1 MSGKWIQALTISG
14 IAILALGGIILIWLL
29 ARPNAYITTEAS
41 VVKSRV
47 SEGIGKIELL
57 VRFTVDGREEEHYT
71 QPVKSA
77 EVPGRAGD
85 RLMISYRRTRI
96 LGMDA
101 WRIYVGDDVDASARK
116 AHWLSI
122 SLSIIMIVVG
132 AAMLLAA
139 SRIGK

>member
-77 EVPGRAGD
+77 EVPGKVGD
-85 RLMISYRRTRI
+85 RIEISYNRARI
-96 LGMDA
+96 LGIDA
-101 WRIYVGDDVDASARK
+101 WRIYAGSDVDGSIRNSR
-116 AHWLSI
+116 WLSI
-122 SLSIIMIVVG
+122 SVAVIMMLVG
-132 AAMLLAA
+132 AALLLVA
-139 SRIGK
+139 SRMGK

>member
-29 ARPNAYITTEAS
+29 AHPNTYITTEAS

-47 SEGIGKIELL
+47 SEGVGEIELL
-57 VRFTVDGREEEHYT
+57 VRFMVDGREVEHYT

-77 EVPGRAGD
+77 EVSGKVGD
-85 RLMISYRRTRI
+85 RIEISYNRARI
-96 LGMDA
+96 LGIEA
-101 WRIYVGDDVDASARK
+101 WRIYAGSDVDAPIRTTQ
-116 AHWLSI
+116 WLSI
-122 SLSIIMIVVG
+122 SIAVLMILAG
-132 AAMLLAA
+132 AAMLLVA